1 MENKEQEN
9 EGPNLANSHF
19 YILDPWIR
27 LDAFLLI
34 SLFRQSISWVSLIL
48 LFTQTIK
55 HIFIFIHH
63 KVAVKEK

>member
-34 SLFRQSISWVSLIL
+34 SLIDSRFRG
-48 LFTQTIK
+48 FR
-55 HIFIFIHH
+55 
-63 KVAVKEK
+63 